1 MRKITVALSLFFAV
15 FLYFGT
21 TDLPAIAGQSDK
33 VLKAAFES
41 EVRSLDPHIGRT
53 TEERFI
59 LVMLANGLFKF
70 KPGEYKIEGLDLAE
84 KYDVSEDGMVW
95 TFNLKK
101 GVMFHPFPGYPNGL
115 ELTAE
120 DVVYSINRAGNPQSS
135 AFASDMKAF
144 SPEAL
149 DRYTVKITL
158 KHRLPPGQLE
168 RTLSNYGGGFV
179 VSKKAVE
186 KLGRDFATHPIGT
199 GPFKLEK
206 YDPGVKVVLSANKD
220 YFNGKPRLEGVEVI
234 FMPDLSSRE
243 AAIRAGEVD
252 MILGFREQSWVE
264 KAAKWKNKNIVP
276 VTHGPGAVY
285 TLHFDVTKPPFDN
298 IKIRQAFAY
307 AINRDE
313 VVAFMG
319 KAMVDPEYAA
329 IPHELPGSLSKEEVE
344 SAGLLYQFDLE
355 EAKKLLAEAGHET
368 LDVKMFI
375 SQKAQY
381 SRALENIQAQLMK
394 AGINLQLNVVDHST
408 YHSYIRK
415 DLNPIVVYAAARP
428 TPDTWFSQFYHS
440 SSIVVKGKA
449 PVTNFSHCDS
459 IDDLIEKARS
469 SENLANASKYWK
481 EAQIK
486 ILEEL
491 CAYSLYGQKYAFAVN
506 KGLSWGYDL
515 KASHASAPQINENTD
530 INRQ

>member
-1 MRKITVALSLFFAV
+1 M
-15 FLYFGT
+15 
-21 TDLPAIAGQSDK
+21 
-33 VLKAAFES
+33 
-41 EVRSLDPHIGRT
+41 DPHIGRT

-59 LVMLANGLFKF
+59 LVMLANGLFRF

-84 KYDVSEDGMVW
+84 KCDVTEDGKVW
-95 TFNLKK
+95 TFKLKK
-101 GVMFHPFPGYPNGL
+101 GVMFHPFPGYPDGV
-115 ELTAE
+115 ELSAE
-120 DVVYSINRAGNPQSS
+120 DVVYSIKRAGDPKSS

-149 DRYTVKITL
+149 DDYTVKITL
-158 KHRLPPGQLE
+158 KHRLPPGQME

-186 KLGRDFATHPIGT
+186 KLGKDFATHPIGT
-199 GPFKLEK
+199 GPFKIEK
-206 YDPGVKVVLSANKD
+206 FEPGVKVVLGAHKK
-220 YFNGKPRLEGVEVI
+220 YFRGAPKLEGIEVI

-243 AAIRAGEVD
+243 AAIRSGEVD

-264 KAAKWKNKNIVP
+264 KVEKWKNKDIVP
-276 VTHGPGAVY
+276 VTHGPGAAY
-285 TLHFDVTKPPFDN
+285 TLHFDITKPPFDD
-298 IKIRQAFAY
+298 IKVRKAFAY
-307 AINRDE
+307 AINREE

-319 KAMVDPEYAA
+319 EAMVDPEYAA

-344 SAGLLYQFDLE
+344 AAGLLYQYDLE
-355 EAKKLLAEAGHET
+355 KAKQLLADAGHKD
-368 LDVKMFI
+368 LNIKMFI

-394 AGINLQLNVVDHST
+394 AAINLQLTVVDHST
-408 YHSYIRK
+408 YHSYIRN
-415 DLNPIVVYAAARP
+415 DVNPIVVYAAARP

-440 SSIVVKGKA
+440 SSIVVKGKT
-449 PVTNFSHCDS
+449 PVTNFSHCAS

-469 SENLANASKYWK
+469 AGNMSDAITYWK

-486 ILEEL
+486 ILEDL
-491 CAYSLYGQKYAFAVN
+491 YSYSLYGQKYAFAVN
-506 KGLSWGYDL
+506 KGLDWGYDL
-515 KASHASAPQINENTD
+515 KASHASAPQITENTD